1 MCFPVSASHWI
12 YWCLVVWLLL
22 CSVFIF
28 SSLLKFNLSLF
39 KQSTEKNNKNI
50 QQTGTLITNFS
61 LIQAKFFL
69 QSHLPVRIFNP
80 MRWSI
85 LHVCPFYFLFSA
97 GPWLCHGYVYAC
109 LCVTCIMSA
118 IKFLVIKSFMA
129 HLPFFKYRPDRYI
142 VSLTLCLSV
151 MFFLLIISNKKKL
164 FFFLFIFS
172 ILLRNLCL
180 FAHLTRI
187 LCSHVCLMVV
197 FITYFFL
204 FLLYKSNRNSQI
216 NHEVFTTL

>member
-22 CSVFIF
+22 CSVFFF

-97 GPWLCHGYVYAC
+97 GPCICHGYVYAC
-109 LCVTCIMSA
+109 LCVTCIISA

-142 VSLTLCLSV
+142 VSPTLCLSV
-151 MFFLLIISNKKKL
+151 MFFLLIISNNKKL
-164 FFFLFIFS
+164 FFFSVHFFHFIEKSLSFRSFDSYSLFSCMSYGCFHHM
-172 ILLRNLCL
+172 
-180 FAHLTRI
+180 F
-187 LCSHVCLMVV
+187 
-197 FITYFFL
+197 FYF
-204 FLLYKSNRNSQI
+204 YCI
-216 NHEVFTTL
+216 NPIGIRK